1 MRLGAF
7 LHGFGRRL
15 GALALPSSV
24 VARGSIRQRGTV
36 RRDSWMIQVH
46 LGIDVVTGRKR
57 YRSEALRGRLG
68 LRFQAQEGFRGG
80 RGADLETGKDRRRSE
95 AFALR
100 RGVV

>member
-1 MRLGAF
+1 M
-7 LHGFGRRL
+7 
-15 GALALPSSV
+15 
-24 VARGSIRQRGTV
+24 
-36 RRDSWMIQVH
+36 
-46 LGIDVVTGRKR
+46 VTGRKR